1 MYQAL
6 ITPVQSI
13 IQHPNADRLEIAVV
27 ANNHVVVGIGNYKQD
42 DLVIFFDV
50 DGCLSKEYC
59 EANELYEKF
68 VEVDGVK
75 QRVGAG
81 YLDTNGRVRAL
92 NLRSYKSNGLVMPLS
107 SLDFLDF
114 DRSILQAGFAFTEIG
129 GVEICKKYETPAT
142 KAAKFVG
149 KKDKPRL
156 KVKIQFPE
164 HVETE
169 NFRKNVQKIPVG
181 ATITITEKCHG
192 TSGRATL
199 TYTEQEIYNPFLS
212 TVFNRLNVSTP
223 YPLIN
228 KAWNW
233 FRQTIEEKT
242 KQTIKGYM
250 PQNGTR
256 RVILKKDSGNTGY
269 YGTDDFRWAVADR
282 FLPFLRKG
290 ETLYYEIVGWVAPDK
305 HIMPPHTPAST
316 KDQRFIDKWGANIP
330 YNYGVPN
337 GTAKAYVYRIAV
349 TNEDGYQWD
358 LGWDAVKARC
368 AELGV
373 DHVPEHTVIYDYDPT
388 LEIELSERLQNLIS
402 IGNCTLISLVE
413 ALSLQST
420 FPKQFPEGVVIR
432 VDYAGKTW
440 FLKEKNWYF
449 LAMEGFMKDRP
460 DYVDTEEVE
469 S

>member
-1 MYQAL
+1 MYQAI
-6 ITPVQSI
+6 ITPVQAI
-13 IQHPNADRLEIAVV
+13 LKHPNADKLEIAVV
-27 ANNHVVVGIGNYKQD
+27 ANNHVVVGIGNYKPD
-42 DLVIFFDV
+42 DLVIFFET

-59 EANELYEKF
+59 EANALYERF
-68 VEVDGVK
+68 EEVDGV
-75 QRVGAG
+75 RTRIGTG
-81 YLDTNGRVRAL
+81 YLDPNGRIRVL
-92 NLRSYKSNGLVMPLS
+92 NLRSYKSNGLVMPLR

-114 DRSILQAGFAFTEIG
+114 DRSVLKAGYSFSSIGGTEI
-129 GVEICKKYETPAT
+129 CRKYETPAT
-142 KAAKFVG
+142 ITAKATN

-169 NFRKNVQKIPVG
+169 NFRRNVQKIPSG

-199 TYTEQEIYNPFLS
+199 AYTEQEVYNPFLS
-212 TVFNRLNVSTP
+212 TVFNRLNITTP

-233 FRQTIEEKT
+233 FRQTVEEKT
-242 KQTIKGYM
+242 RQTIKGYM

-256 RVILKKDSGNTGY
+256 RVVLKKDSGNTGY
-269 YGTDDFRWAVADR
+269 YGSDDFRWAVADR
-282 FLPFLRKG
+282 LLPFLRKG
-290 ETLYYEIVGWVAPDK
+290 ETLYYEIVGWVAPDR
-305 HIMPPHTPAST
+305 HIMPPHNTAVT
-316 KDQRFIDKWGANIP
+316 GDKKFIKQYGQEIT

-337 GTAKAYVYRIAV
+337 GTAKAYVYRICI

-358 LGWDAVKARC
+358 LSWDAVKARC

-373 DHVPEHTVIYDYDPT
+373 DHVPEVFSIPCYRND
-388 LEIELSERLQNLIS
+388 IELDTEYESVTDLI
-402 IGNCTLISLVE
+402 GLVE
-413 ALSLQST
+413 RLSLQST
-420 FPKQFPEGVVIR
+420 FPNQSPEGVVIR
-432 VDYAGKTW
+432 VDYQGKTW

-449 LAMEGFMKDRP
+449 LAMEGFSKDKP
-460 DYVDTEEVE
+460 DYVDTEEIE